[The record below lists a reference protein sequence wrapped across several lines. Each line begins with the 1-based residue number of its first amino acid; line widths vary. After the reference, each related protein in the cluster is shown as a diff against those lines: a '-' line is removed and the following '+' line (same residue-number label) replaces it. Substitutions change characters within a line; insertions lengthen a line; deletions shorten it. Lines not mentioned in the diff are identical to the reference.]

1 MWPRGAG
8 FAGSQP
14 KGSELKSFRVMV
26 GARGGRGANILSAK
40 SIEDYSNI
48 IIHLCP
54 SSLWTLKALTSEHF

>member
-1 MWPRGAG
+1 
-8 FAGSQP
+8 
-14 KGSELKSFRVMV
+14 MV